1 MFKKSRHI
9 GILIVVIVLVF
20 FSFSYLLIQQIVGS
34 YFQNGQVLSNVVY
47 AQEDPAIPPKPKVR
61 RSVVKIDPEPELQE
75 SWHPSEWGADDRR
88 GAVNRLSP
96 KKALDAASLIKT
108 GKVYQLGRVY
118 ESGIPVFG
126 TRHYSLRIPQMS
138 GPLGENKTTWFEEIF
153 SGEIGQIGTQFDG
166 LGHIGI
172 GDHFYNGLNQ
182 NDFATA
188 EGLKELGVENVGPIF
203 TRGVL
208 IDIAGYKGVDMLGD
222 SYEITRAD
230 LEGALEK
237 QNVEITPGDVVII
250 HTGWGS
256 LWMKDNDR
264 YSTTEPGIG
273 LEAGQFLVEQKI
285 VMLCSDN
292 WGIEVVPNP
301 DESLAFPVHQLFI
314 VKHGI
319 YNLENII
326 TEELAADR
334 VYEFAFSFAPLRLKG
349 ATGSPGNP
357 IVIR

>member
-1 MFKKSRHI
+1 MFKKSKKHQLFVLF
-9 GILIVVIVLVF
+9 GLVF
-20 FSFSYLLIQQIVGS
+20 G
-34 YFQNGQVLSNVVY
+34 VLALTATVT
-47 AQEDPAIPPKPKVR
+47 
-61 RSVVKIDPEPELQE
+61 LTQE
-75 SWHPSEWGADDRR
+75 SWFPSEWGADDRR
-88 GAVNRLSP
+88 GAANRLTP
-96 KKALDAASLIKT
+96 EKVLEAASLIKT
-108 GKVYQLGRVY
+108 GEVYQLGRVY

-126 TRHYSLRIPQMS
+126 TRHYSLRIPAMS

-153 SGEIGQIGTQFDG
+153 SGEIGQVGTQFDG

-172 GDHFYNGLNQ
+172 GDLYYNGLNHH
-182 NDFATA
+182 DFAKA
-188 EGLKELGVENVGPIF
+188 EGLTELGVENVGPIV

-208 IDIAGYKGVDMLGD
+208 IDVAGYKGVEHLSD

-230 LEGALEK
+230 LEGALKK
-237 QNVEITPGDVVII
+237 QGVQITPGDVVVI
-250 HTGWGS
+250 HTGWGKF
-256 LWMKDNDR
+256 WMTDNDR
-264 YSTTEPGIG
+264 YNTTEPGIG
-273 LEAGQFLVEQKI
+273 LEAGQYLVDQKI
-285 VMLCSDN
+285 VMLCCDN

-326 TEELAADR
+326 TEELAAAK

-357 IVIR
+357 IAIR

>member
-1 MFKKSRHI
+1 MFNKPKRIVLS
-9 GILIVVIVLVF
+9 IVVLA
-20 FSFSYLLIQQIVGS
+20 LLFLTGKYILTQQFINVGRLPQS
-34 YFQNGQVLSNVVY
+34 TDLMN
-47 AQEDPAIPPKPKVR
+47 AQASQAEAPRKPKVR
-61 RSVVKIDPEPELQE
+61 RSVVKLDPAPKLPET
-75 SWHPSEWGADDRR
+75 WHPSEWGPDDRR
-88 GAVNRLSP
+88 GAANRLTP
-96 KKALDAASLIKT
+96 QKVLQAASLIKT
-108 GKVYQLGRVY
+108 GEVFQLGRVY

-126 TRHYSLRIPQMS
+126 TRHYSLRIPAMS

-172 GDHFYNGLNQ
+172 GDHFYNGLDQ
-182 NDFATA
+182 HDFAKA
-188 EGLKELGVENVGPIF
+188 EGLTELGVENVGPIF

-208 IDIAGYKGVDMLGD
+208 IDVAGFKGVEVLGD
-222 SYEITRAD
+222 NYEITRDD
-230 LEGALEK
+230 LEGALKK
-237 QNVEITPGDVVII
+237 QGVKITPGDVVLI
-250 HTGWGS
+250 HTGWGKF
-256 LWMKDNDR
+256 WMTDNDR
-264 YSTTEPGIG
+264 YGKTEPGIG
-273 LEAGQFLVEQKI
+273 LEAGQYLVDQKI
-285 VMLCSDN
+285 VMACCDN

-326 TEELAADR
+326 TEELAAAK

-357 IVIR
+357 IAIQ

>member
-1 MFKKSRHI
+1 MF
-9 GILIVVIVLVF
+9 
-20 FSFSYLLIQQIVGS
+20 
-34 YFQNGQVLSNVVY
+34 N
-47 AQEDPAIPPKPKVR
+47 KPKRFVLFTLT
-61 RSVVKIDPEPELQE
+61 VALIALTATFTLTQE
-75 SWHPSEWGADDRR
+75 SWFPSEWGADDRR
-88 GAVNRLSP
+88 GAVNRLTP
-96 KKALDAASLIKT
+96 EKVLEAASLIKT
-108 GKVYQLGRVY
+108 GEVFQLGRVY

-126 TRHYSLRIPQMS
+126 TRHYSLRIPAMS

-172 GDHFYNGLNQ
+172 GDLYYNGLDQ
-182 NDFATA
+182 HDFAKA
-188 EGLKELGVENVGPIF
+188 EGLTELGVENVGPIV

-208 IDIAGYKGVDMLGD
+208 IDVAGYKGVEHLGD
-222 SYEITRAD
+222 SYEITSAD
-230 LEGALEK
+230 LEGALKK
-237 QNVEITPGDVVII
+237 QGDIQITPGDVVII
-250 HTGWGS
+250 HTGWGKF
-256 LWMKDNDR
+256 WMTDNDR
-264 YSTTEPGIG
+264 YGTTEPGIG
-273 LEAGQFLVEQKI
+273 MEAGQYLVDKKI

-301 DESLAFPVHQLFI
+301 DETLAFPVHQLFI

-326 TEELAADR
+326 TEELAAAK

-357 IVIR
+357 IAIR